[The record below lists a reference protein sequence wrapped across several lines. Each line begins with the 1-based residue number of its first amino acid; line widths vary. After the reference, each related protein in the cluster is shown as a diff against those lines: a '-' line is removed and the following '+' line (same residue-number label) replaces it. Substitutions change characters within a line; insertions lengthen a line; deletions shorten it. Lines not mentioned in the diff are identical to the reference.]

1 MPHDNFLLQAVIFLT
16 AAVVSVPL
24 AKRLGF
30 GSVLGYLV
38 AGVLIGPHVIGLV
51 GDTSDELHFAEFG
64 VALMLFLIGLE
75 LQPRKLWSLRG
86 AIFGTGGAQVLA
98 TAAVVCG
105 IAVTLFGLN
114 WRTATAV
121 GLILALSSTAIVLQ
135 SLSEKNLLK
144 TEGGRNAFSV
154 LLFQDIA
161 VIPIL
166 ALLPLLATVEVA
178 TDPDHLQGW
187 AYALAV
193 LGAIA
198 ALVLAGRYLLTPLLR
213 LVVGARTRELFTAC
227 SLLIVLGAAAVMTWL
242 NLSPALGTFIAG
254 VVLADSEFRHELE
267 ADIEPFKGLLL
278 GLFFL
283 AVGANLDLALVMQ
296 KPLLLLG
303 LLVMLVL
310 VKFAVLFALARVR
323 GMARGEDWLFAVSL
337 AQAGEF
343 GFVLLA
349 FASQNQ
355 VLPSDVSSL
364 LIALVA
370 LSMAFTPLLLLA
382 YEQLIQPRFFTGPRT
397 PDVPD
402 SNPQDDGSPVI
413 IIGYGRYG
421 QISGRLLNACGFDTT
436 LLEHNAEQLELVR
449 RYGIKAY
456 YGDASRG
463 DLLHAAGADNAK
475 IAILT
480 LSDQVASL
488 EIVSRIQKH
497 FPHLTILAR
506 ARNRMHQYALME
518 AGVQYIYRET
528 VDSALDIGAGALQV
542 MGWSKHRAQ
551 RAARKFKQHD
561 QRMLESLFPYW
572 RDESQHIAQTKIYR
586 EQLLQALREDR
597 RDPDLHLDHH
607 WDNKRANAD
616 KLGQSKGSKKQKDGA
631 PVIRPGL

>member
-1 MPHDNFLLQAVIFLT
+1 MPHDNFLLQTVIFLA
-16 AAVVSVPL
+16 AAVISVPL

-38 AGVLIGPHVIGLV
+38 AGVLIGPHAFGLV
-51 GDTSDELHFAEFG
+51 GDTSEELHFAEFG

-75 LQPRKLWSLRG
+75 LQPRKLWALRG
-86 AIFGTGGAQVLA
+86 AIFGTGGAQVLLTAIA
-98 TAAVVCG
+98 TCG
-105 IAVTLFGLN
+105 LAMALFGLS
-114 WRTATAV
+114 WRTGVAI

-178 TDPDHLQGW
+178 ADPNDLQGW

-193 LGAIA
+193 LAAVA
-198 ALVLAGRYLLTPLLR
+198 ALILAGRYLLTPLLR
-213 LVVGARTRELFTAC
+213 IVVGTRTRELFTAC
-227 SLLIVLGAAAVMTWL
+227 SLLIVLSAAAIMTAL
-242 NLSPALGTFIAG
+242 GLSPALGTFIAG
-254 VVLADSEFRHELE
+254 VVLAESEFRHELE

-303 LLVMLVL
+303 LLVLLVL
-310 VKFAVLFALARVR
+310 VKFAILFALARVR
-323 GMARGEDWLFAVSL
+323 GMAKGEDWLFALSL

-349 FASQNQ
+349 YASQNH
-355 VLPSDVSSL
+355 VLPADVSSV
-364 LIALVA
+364 LIALIA

-382 YEQLIQPRFFTGPRT
+382 YEQLIQPRFFSGPRQ
-397 PDVPD
+397 PDIPD
-402 SNPQDDGSPVI
+402 SDPQDDGSPVI

-421 QISGRLLNACGFDTT
+421 QIAGRLLNACGFDTT

-456 YGDASRG
+456 YGDASRE
-463 DLLHAAGADNAK
+463 DLLHAAGAENAK
-475 IAILT
+475 IVILT
-480 LSDQVASL
+480 LSDQAASL

-518 AGVQYIYRET
+518 AGVKYIYRET
-528 VDSALDIGAGALQV
+528 VDSALEIGAGALQLL
-542 MGWSKHRAQ
+542 GLSNHQAQ

-572 RDESQHIAQTKIYR
+572 RNESQHVAQTKIYR
-586 EQLLQALREDR
+586 EQLLQALQEDR

-607 WDNKRANAD
+607 WSD
-616 KLGQSKGSKKQKDGA
+616 GEGTTGSKNKASGEKKVQ
-631 PVIRPGL
+631 PGL

>member
-1 MPHDNFLLQAVIFLT
+1 MPHDNYLLQTVIFLA
-16 AAVVSVPL
+16 AAVFSVPL

-38 AGVLIGPHVIGLV
+38 AGVLIGPHAFGLV

-75 LQPRKLWSLRG
+75 LRPRKLWALRG
-86 AIFGTGGAQVLA
+86 SIFGTGGAQVLL
-98 TAAVVCG
+98 TASAISL
-105 IAVTLFGLN
+105 IAVYLFGQSTN
-114 WRTATAV
+114 AAIAI

-135 SLSEKNLLK
+135 SLSEKDLLK

-166 ALLPLLATVEVA
+166 ALLPLLATVEISQ
-178 TDPDHLQGW
+178 DPDDLQGW
-187 AYALAV
+187 TYALAV

-227 SLLIVLGAAAVMTWL
+227 SLLIVLSAAAIMSWL
-242 NLSPALGTFIAG
+242 ELSPALGTFIAG

-267 ADIEPFKGLLL
+267 ADIQPFKGLLL

-283 AVGANLDLALVMQ
+283 AVGANLDLALVLQ

-303 LLVMLVL
+303 LLILLVA
-310 VKFAVLFALARVR
+310 VKFAILFALARVR
-323 GMARGEDWLFAVSL
+323 GMARGEDWLFALSL

-349 FASQNQ
+349 YASQNK
-355 VLPSDVSSL
+355 VLPDDVSSV
-364 LIALVA
+364 LIALIA
-370 LSMAFTPLLLLA
+370 LSMAVTPLLLLA
-382 YEQLIQPRFFTGPRT
+382 YELLIQPRFFAGPRQ
-397 PDVPD
+397 PDLPD
-402 SNPQDDGSPVI
+402 SDPHDDGSPVI

-421 QISGRLLNACGFDTT
+421 QIAGRLLNASGFDTT

-456 YGDASRG
+456 YGDASRE
-463 DLLHAAGADNAK
+463 DLLHAAGAENAK
-475 IAILT
+475 IVVLT
-480 LSDQVASL
+480 LSDQAASL

-518 AGVQYIYRET
+518 AGVKYIYRET
-528 VDSALDIGAGALQV
+528 VDSALEIGAGALELLGLSRHQ
-542 MGWSKHRAQ
+542 AQ

-572 RDESQHIAQTKIYR
+572 RNESQHIAQTRIYR
-586 EQLLQALREDR
+586 EQLLQALQEDR

-607 WDNKRANAD
+607 WADRNKEGKREKD
-616 KLGQSKGSKKQKDGA
+616 SKTSESKA
-631 PVIRPGL
+631 RPGL

>member
-1 MPHDNFLLQAVIFLT
+1 MPHDNFLLQTVIFLA
-16 AAVVSVPL
+16 AAVISVPL

-38 AGVLIGPHVIGLV
+38 AGVLIGPHAFGLV

-75 LQPRKLWSLRG
+75 LQPKKLWALRG
-86 AIFGTGGAQVLA
+86 AIFGTGGAQVLL
-98 TAAVVCG
+98 TAGAVCG
-105 IAVTLFGLN
+105 LAIALFDFS

-178 TDPDHLQGW
+178 TDPDDLQGW

-193 LGAIA
+193 LGSIM
-198 ALVLAGRYLLTPLLR
+198 ALILAGRYLLTPLLR
-213 LVVGARTRELFTAC
+213 IVVGTRTRELFTAC
-227 SLLIVLGAAAVMTWL
+227 SLLIVLSAAALMSWL
-242 NLSPALGTFIAG
+242 ELSPALGTFIAG
-254 VVLADSEFRHELE
+254 VVLAESEFRHELE

-283 AVGANLDLALVMQ
+283 AVGATLDLALVMQ

-303 LLVMLVL
+303 LLALLVL
-310 VKFAVLFALARVR
+310 VKFGILFALARVR
-323 GMARGEDWLFAVSL
+323 GMAKGEDWLFALSL

-349 FASQNQ
+349 YASQNH
-355 VLPSDVSSL
+355 VLPAEVSSV
-364 LIALVA
+364 LIALIA

-382 YEQLIQPRFFTGPRT
+382 YEQLIQPRFFSGPRQ
-397 PDVPD
+397 PDITD
-402 SNPQDDGSPVI
+402 SAPQDDGSPVI

-421 QISGRLLNACGFDTT
+421 QISGRLLNACGFETT

-456 YGDASRG
+456 YGDASRE

-475 IAILT
+475 IVILT
-480 LSDQVASL
+480 LSDQAASL
-488 EIVSRIQKH
+488 EIVSRIQKY

-518 AGVQYIYRET
+518 AGVKYIYRET
-528 VDSALDIGAGALQV
+528 IDSALEIGAGALQLL
-542 MGWSKHRAQ
+542 GLSYHQAH

-572 RDESQHIAQTKIYR
+572 RNESQHAAKTKIYR
-586 EQLLQALREDR
+586 EQLLQALQEDR

-607 WDNKRANAD
+607 WDTGEKA
-616 KLGQSKGSKKQKDGA
+616 KDSGE
-631 PVIRPGL
+631 PGVKPGL

>member
-1 MPHDNFLLQAVIFLT
+1 MPHDNFLLQTVIFLA
-16 AAVVSVPL
+16 AAVFSVPL

-38 AGVLIGPHVIGLV
+38 AGVLIGPHAFGLV

-75 LQPRKLWSLRG
+75 LRPKKLWALRG
-86 AIFGTGGAQVLA
+86 AIFGTGGAQVLL
-98 TAAVVCG
+98 TAAAVCG
-105 IAVTLFGLN
+105 LAMVMFGFD
-114 WRTATAV
+114 WRSATAV

-178 TDPDHLQGW
+178 TDPDALQGW
-187 AYALAV
+187 TYALAV
-193 LGAIA
+193 LAAIT

-213 LVVGARTRELFTAC
+213 MVVGSRTRELFTAC
-227 SLLIVLGAAAVMTWL
+227 SLLIVLSAAAIMSGL
-242 NLSPALGTFIAG
+242 GLSPALGTFLAG

-267 ADIEPFKGLLL
+267 ADIQPFKGLLL

-296 KPLLLLG
+296 QPLLLLG
-303 LLVMLVL
+303 LLLLLVT
-310 VKFAVLFALARVR
+310 VKFVILFALARVR
-323 GMARGEDWLFAVSL
+323 GMARGEDWLFALSL

-349 FASQNQ
+349 YASQNK
-355 VLPSDVSSL
+355 VLPADVTSV
-364 LIALVA
+364 LIALIA
-370 LSMAFTPLLLLA
+370 LSMALTPLLLLA
-382 YEQLIQPRFFTGPRT
+382 YEQLIQPRFFTGPRL

-402 SNPQDDGSPVI
+402 SAPNDDGSPVI

-421 QISGRLLNACGFDTT
+421 QISGRLLNACGFETT

-456 YGDASRG
+456 YGDASRE
-463 DLLHAAGADNAK
+463 DLLHAAGAENAK
-475 IAILT
+475 IVILT
-480 LSDQVASL
+480 LSDQAASL
-488 EIVSRIQKH
+488 EIVSRIQNH

-518 AGVQYIYRET
+518 AGVKYIYRET
-528 VDSALDIGAGALQV
+528 VDSALEIGAGALQLL
-542 MGWSKHRAQ
+542 GLSKHQAQ

-572 RDESQHIAQTKIYR
+572 RDESQHVAKTKIYR
-586 EQLLQALREDR
+586 EQLLQALQEDR

-607 WDNKRANAD
+607 WGDHETTATE
-616 KLGQSKGSKKQKDGA
+616 KQPAQGRKS
-631 PVIRPGL
+631 VQPGL

>member
-1 MPHDNFLLQAVIFLT
+1 MAQDNFLLQTVIFLG
-16 AAVVSVPL
+16 AAVISVPL

-38 AGVLIGPHVIGLV
+38 AGVLIGPYAFGLV

-75 LQPRKLWSLRG
+75 LQPRKLWALRG
-86 AIFGTGGAQVLA
+86 AIFGTGGAQVLL
-98 TAAVVCG
+98 TALAVSG
-105 IAVTLFGLN
+105 LAIALFGFD
-114 WRTATAV
+114 WRSATAV

-166 ALLPLLATVEVA
+166 ALLPLLATVEIA
-178 TDPDHLQGW
+178 PDPDDLQGW
-187 AYALAV
+187 SYAFAV
-193 LGAIA
+193 LGAVIG
-198 ALVLAGRYLLTPLLR
+198 LILAGRYLLTPLLR
-213 LVVGARTRELFTAC
+213 IVVGTRTRELFTAC
-227 SLLIVLGAAAVMTWL
+227 ALLIVLSAAALMSWL
-242 NLSPALGTFIAG
+242 ELSPALGTFIAG
-254 VVLADSEFRHELE
+254 VVLAESEFRHELE

-283 AVGANLDLALVMQ
+283 AVGATLDLALVMQ
-296 KPLLLLG
+296 KPLLLFG
-303 LLVMLVL
+303 LLLLMVV
-310 VKFAVLFALARVR
+310 VKFIILFALARIR
-323 GMARGEDWLFAVSL
+323 GMAKGEDWLFALSL

-349 FASQNQ
+349 YASQNH
-355 VLPSDVSSL
+355 VLPSDVSSI
-364 LIALVA
+364 LIALIA
-370 LSMAFTPLLLLA
+370 LSMALTPLLLLA
-382 YEQLIQPRFFTGPRT
+382 YEQLIQPRFFSGPQL
-397 PDVPD
+397 PDVAD
-402 SNPQDDGSPVI
+402 SGPHDDGSPVI

-421 QISGRLLNACGFDTT
+421 QIAGRMINACGFETT
-436 LLEHNAEQLELVR
+436 LLEHNAEQLEMVR

-475 IAILT
+475 LIILT
-480 LSDQVASL
+480 LSDQAASL
-488 EIVSRIQKH
+488 DIIARIQKH

-518 AGVQYIYRET
+518 AGVKYIYRET
-528 VDSALDIGAGALQV
+528 VDSAIEIGAGALELL
-542 MGWSKHRAQ
+542 GLSKHQAL

-586 EQLLQALREDR
+586 EQLLQALQEDR

-607 WDNKRANAD
+607 WDDGDNGSNKQR
-616 KLGQSKGSKKQKDGA
+616 KQKKGKKA
-631 PVIRPGL
+631 VQPGL

>member
-1 MPHDNFLLQAVIFLT
+1 MPHDNFLLQTVIFLA

-38 AGVLIGPHVIGLV
+38 AGVLIGPHVFGLV

-75 LQPRKLWSLRG
+75 LQPKKLWQMRG
-86 AIFGTGGAQVLA
+86 AIFGAGGAQVVM
-98 TAAVVCG
+98 TAAAVCG
-105 IAVTLFGLN
+105 IAIALFGLG
-114 WRTATAV
+114 WRSAVAV
-121 GLILALSSTAIVLQ
+121 GLILSLSSTAIVLQ

-166 ALLPLLATVEVA
+166 ALLPLLATVEVSA
-178 TDPDHLQGW
+178 DHPGGLQGW
-187 AYALAV
+187 GYALAV
-193 LGAIA
+193 LAAIGG
-198 ALVLAGRYLLTPLLR
+198 LVLAGRYLLSPLLR

-227 SLLIVLGAAAVMTWL
+227 ALLIVLSAAAIMSWL
-242 NLSPALGTFIAG
+242 ELSPALGTFIAG
-254 VVLADSEFRHELE
+254 VVLAESEFRHELE

-303 LLVMLVL
+303 LLLMLVV
-310 VKFAVLFALARVR
+310 VKFIVLFALARVR
-323 GMARGEDWLFAVSL
+323 GMACGEDWLFAVSL

-349 FASQNQ
+349 YASNNR
-355 VLPSDVSSL
+355 VLSEDVSSL
-364 LIALVA
+364 LIALIA
-370 LSMAFTPLLLLA
+370 LSMAVTPLLLLA
-382 YEQLIQPRFFTGPRT
+382 YEQLIQPRFFTGPRQ
-397 PDVPD
+397 PDVTD
-402 SNPQDDGSPVI
+402 SAPRDDGTPVI

-421 QISGRLLNACGFDTT
+421 QIAGRLLNACGFDTT

-456 YGDASRG
+456 YGDASRE
-463 DLLHAAGADNAK
+463 DLLHAAGAENAQLV
-475 IAILT
+475 ILT
-480 LSDQVASL
+480 LSDQAASL

-497 FPHLTILAR
+497 FPHLAILAR

-518 AGVQYIYRET
+518 AGVKYIYRET
-528 VDSALDIGAGALQV
+528 VDSALEIGAGALQLL
-542 MGWSKHRAQ
+542 GLSRLQAE

-572 RDESQHIAQTKIYR
+572 RDESQHIAKTRIYR
-586 EQLLQALREDR
+586 EQLLQALQEDR

-607 WDNKRANAD
+607 WSDRKD
-616 KLGQSKGSKKQKDGA
+616 SKLTRDDLRVNSAPKNPTSSK
-631 PVIRPGL
+631 PGL

>member
-1 MPHDNFLLQAVIFLT
+1 MPHDNFLLQTVIFLA
-16 AAVVSVPL
+16 AAVFSVPV

-38 AGVLIGPHVIGLV
+38 AGVLIGPHTFGLV

-75 LQPRKLWSLRG
+75 LQPRKLWALRG
-86 AIFGTGGAQVLA
+86 SIFGTGGAQVVL
-98 TAAVVCG
+98 TAAAISVIAIYGFGSSIRAG
-105 IAVTLFGLN
+105 IAI
-114 WRTATAV
+114 

-135 SLSEKNLLK
+135 SLSEKNLLN

-166 ALLPLLATVEVA
+166 ALLPLLATMKVA
-178 TDPDHLQGW
+178 EDPHALQGW

-193 LGAIA
+193 LGAVT

-227 SLLIVLGAAAVMTWL
+227 SLLIVLGSAAVMSWL
-242 NLSPALGTFIAG
+242 ELSPALGTFIAG
-254 VVLADSEFRHELE
+254 VVLAESEFRHELE
-267 ADIEPFKGLLL
+267 ADIQPFKGLLL

-296 KPLLLLG
+296 KPLLLVALLA
-303 LLVMLVL
+303 LLVS
-310 VKFAVLFALARVR
+310 VKFAILFALSRLR
-323 GMARGEDWLFAVSL
+323 GMAKGEDWLFALSL

-349 FASQNQ
+349 YASQNA
-355 VLPSDVSSL
+355 VLASDVSSV
-364 LIALVA
+364 LIALIA
-370 LSMAFTPLLLLA
+370 LSMAFTPLLLMA
-382 YEQLIQPRFFTGPRT
+382 YEQLIQPRFFAGPRR
-397 PDVPD
+397 PDLPETD
-402 SNPQDDGSPVI
+402 PHDDGSPVI

-421 QISGRLLNACGFDTT
+421 QIAGRLLNASGFDTT

-456 YGDASRG
+456 YGDASRE
-463 DLLHAAGADNAK
+463 DLLHAAGAGNAK
-475 IAILT
+475 IVILT
-480 LSDQVASL
+480 LSDQAASL

-518 AGVQYIYRET
+518 AGVEYIYRET
-528 VDSALDIGAGALQV
+528 VDSALEIGAGALQLL
-542 MGWSKHRAQ
+542 GLSKHQAQ

-572 RDESQHIAQTKIYR
+572 RNESQHVAKTKIYR

-607 WDNKRANAD
+607 WEDRQKGPGDERD
-616 KLGQSKGSKKQKDGA
+616 KNTEGRK
-631 PVIRPGL
+631 VRPGL

>member
-1 MPHDNFLLQAVIFLT
+1 MPHDNYLIQAVIFLA

-38 AGVLIGPHVIGLV
+38 AGVLIGPHVFGLV

-86 AIFGTGGAQVLA
+86 SIFGTGGAQVALT
-98 TAAVVCG
+98 TAAICG
-105 IAVTLFGLN
+105 LAMVLFGFD
-114 WRTATAV
+114 WRSATAV
-121 GLILALSSTAIVLQ
+121 GLILSLSSTAIVLQ
-135 SLSEKNLLK
+135 SLSEKKLLK

-166 ALLPLLATVEVA
+166 ALLPLLATVD
-178 TDPDHLQGW
+178 TGPGDPDKLQGW
-187 AYALAV
+187 AYAAAV
-193 LGAIA
+193 LISIT

-227 SLLIVLGAAAVMTWL
+227 SLLIVLSAAAVMTWL
-242 NLSPALGTFIAG
+242 ELSPALGTFIAG

-283 AVGANLDLALVMQ
+283 AVGANLNLDLVMQ
-296 KPLLLLG
+296 NPLLLLG
-303 LLVMLVL
+303 LLLLLVA
-310 VKFAVLFALARVR
+310 VKFAVLFTLARVQSV
-323 GMARGEDWLFAVSL
+323 ARGEDWLFAVSL

-349 FASQNQ
+349 YASQNQ
-355 VLPSDVSSL
+355 VLPGDVSSL
-364 LIALVA
+364 LIALIA
-370 LSMAFTPLLLLA
+370 LSMASTPLLLLA
-382 YEQLIQPRFFTGPRT
+382 YEQLIQPRFFTGPQK
-397 PDVPD
+397 PDMSD
-402 SNPQDDGSPVI
+402 KAPQDDGSPVI

-421 QISGRLLNACGFDTT
+421 QIAGRLLNASGFDTT

-456 YGDASRG
+456 YGDASRE
-463 DLLHAAGADNAK
+463 DLLHAAGAKNAQVV
-475 IAILT
+475 ILT
-480 LSDQVASL
+480 LSDQAASL
-488 EIVSRIQKH
+488 EIVSRIRKH
-497 FPHLTILAR
+497 FPHITILAR

-518 AGVQYIYRET
+518 AGVKHIYRET
-528 VDSALDIGAGALQV
+528 VDSALEIGAGALQLL
-542 MGWSKHRAQ
+542 GLSYHQAQ
-551 RAARKFKQHD
+551 RFARKFKQHD

-572 RDESQHIAQTKIYR
+572 RDESQHVAQTKVYR
-586 EQLLQALREDR
+586 EQLLQTLQEDR
-597 RDPDLHLDHH
+597 RDPDMHLDHH
-607 WDNKRANAD
+607 WGD
-616 KLGQSKGSKKQKDGA
+616 KEGK
-631 PVIRPGL
+631 V

>member
-1 MPHDNFLLQAVIFLT
+1 MPHDNFLLQIVIFLA
-16 AAVVSVPL
+16 AAVFSVPL

-38 AGVLIGPHVIGLV
+38 AGVLIGPYVLGLV

-75 LQPRKLWSLRG
+75 LQPSKLWQMRG
-86 AIFGTGGAQVLA
+86 AIFGTGGAQVVLTTGVTCA
-98 TAAVVCG
+98 
-105 IAVTLFGLN
+105 IAIYLFGLD
-114 WRTATAV
+114 WRSATAV

-166 ALLPLLATVEVA
+166 AILPLLATGEV
-178 TDPDHLQGW
+178 DPQHPEDLQGW

-193 LGAIA
+193 LASIA

-213 LVVGARTRELFTAC
+213 IVVGSRTRELFTAS
-227 SLLIVLGAAAVMTWL
+227 SLLIVLSAAAVMAWL
-242 NLSPALGTFIAG
+242 ELSPALGTFIAG
-254 VVLADSEFRHELE
+254 VVLAESEFRHELE

-283 AVGANLDLALVMQ
+283 AVGATLDLALVMQ

-303 LLVMLVL
+303 LLLLLVV
-310 VKFAVLFALARVR
+310 VKFTVLFALARVR

-349 FASQNQ
+349 YASQNR
-355 VLPSDVSSL
+355 VLTADVSSL
-364 LIALVA
+364 LIALIA
-370 LSMAFTPLLLLA
+370 LSMAATPLLLLA
-382 YEQLIQPRFFTGPRT
+382 YERLIQPRFFTGPRQ
-397 PDVPD
+397 PDLDDVAP
-402 SNPQDDGSPVI
+402 NDDGSPVI

-456 YGDASRG
+456 YGDASRE
-463 DLLHAAGADNAK
+463 DLLHAAGAENAK
-475 IAILT
+475 LVILT
-480 LSDQVASL
+480 LSDQAASL

-497 FPHLTILAR
+497 FPHLIILAR

-518 AGVQYIYRET
+518 AGVQHIYRET
-528 VDSALDIGAGALQV
+528 VDSALEIGAGALELL
-542 MGWSKHRAQ
+542 GYSRLRAQ

-572 RDESQHIAQTKIYR
+572 RNESQHIAKTRIYR

-607 WDNKRANAD
+607 WRDEDKSGEGVRQEPDKKRI
-616 KLGQSKGSKKQKDGA
+616 
-631 PVIRPGL
+631 VRPGL

>member
-1 MPHDNFLLQAVIFLT
+1 MPHDNFLIQTVIFLA

-38 AGVLIGPHVIGLV
+38 AGVLIGPHTFGLV
-51 GDTSDELHFAEFG
+51 GDTSEELHFAEFG

-75 LQPRKLWSLRG
+75 LQPRKLWALRG
-86 AIFGTGGAQVLA
+86 AIFGTGGAQVLL
-98 TAAVVCG
+98 TALAICG
-105 IAVTLFGLN
+105 LAMALFDFG

-121 GLILALSSTAIVLQ
+121 GLVLALSSTAIVLQ
-135 SLSEKNLLK
+135 SLSEKDLLK

-166 ALLPLLATVEVA
+166 ALLPLLATVEIA
-178 TDPDHLQGW
+178 SNPDGLQGW
-187 AYALAV
+187 TYALAV
-193 LGAIA
+193 LGAVAGLI
-198 ALVLAGRYLLTPLLR
+198 LAGRFLLTPLLR
-213 LVVGARTRELFTAC
+213 IVVGTRTRELFTAC
-227 SLLIVLGAAAVMTWL
+227 ALLIVLSAAAIMSAL

-296 KPLLLLG
+296 QPLLLLG
-303 LLVMLVL
+303 LLALLVL
-310 VKFAVLFALARVR
+310 VKFAILFALARLR
-323 GMARGEDWLFAVSL
+323 GMARGEDWLFALSL

-349 FASQNQ
+349 YASQNH
-355 VLPSDVSSL
+355 VLPTDVSSV
-364 LIALVA
+364 LIALIA

-382 YEQLIQPRFFTGPRT
+382 YEQLIQPRFFSGPRQ
-397 PDVPD
+397 PDVAD
-402 SNPQDDGSPVI
+402 SAPHDDGSPVI

-421 QISGRLLNACGFDTT
+421 QIAGRLLNACGFDTT

-456 YGDASRG
+456 YGDASRE

-475 IAILT
+475 IVILT
-480 LSDQVASL
+480 LSDQAASL
-488 EIVSRIQKH
+488 EIISRIQKH

-518 AGVQYIYRET
+518 AGVKYIYRET
-528 VDSALDIGAGALQV
+528 VDSALEIGAGALQLL
-542 MGWSKHRAQ
+542 GLSRHQAQ
-551 RAARKFKQHD
+551 RSARKFKQHD

-572 RDESQHIAQTKIYR
+572 RDESQHVAKTKIYR
-586 EQLLQALREDR
+586 EQLLQALQEDR
-597 RDPDLHLDHH
+597 RDPDLHLDHY
-607 WDNKRANAD
+607 WGDRDTRAEKGKND
-616 KLGQSKGSKKQKDGA
+616 KARKVQ
-631 PVIRPGL
+631 PGL

>member
-1 MPHDNFLLQAVIFLT
+1 MPHDNFLLQTVIFLA
-16 AAVVSVPL
+16 AAVLSVPL

-38 AGVLIGPHVIGLV
+38 AGVLIGPHAFALV

-75 LQPRKLWSLRG
+75 LQPRKLWAMRG
-86 AIFGTGGAQVLA
+86 SIFGTGGAQVLLT
-98 TAAVVCG
+98 TAAVG
-105 IAVTLFGLN
+105 AIAISLFGFD
-114 WRTATAV
+114 WRSATAV

-166 ALLPLLATVEVA
+166 ALLPLLATVNVSPE
-178 TDPDHLQGW
+178 TPGHLQGW

-193 LGAIA
+193 LLSIA
-198 ALVLAGRYLLTPLLR
+198 GLVLAGRYLLTPLLR
-213 LVVGARTRELFTAC
+213 LVVGSRTRELFTAC
-227 SLLIVLGAAAVMTWL
+227 SLLIVLSAAAIMTWL

-254 VVLADSEFRHELE
+254 VVLAESEFRHELE
-267 ADIEPFKGLLL
+267 ADIQPFKGLLL

-303 LLVMLVL
+303 LLLMLVV
-310 VKFAVLFALARVR
+310 VKFVVLFALARIR
-323 GMARGEDWLFAVSL
+323 GMAKGEDWLFAVSL

-349 FASQNQ
+349 YASQNR
-355 VLPSDVSSL
+355 VLTSDVSSL
-364 LIALVA
+364 LIALIA
-370 LSMAFTPLLLLA
+370 LSMALTPLLLLA
-382 YEQLIQPRFFTGPRT
+382 YERLIQPRFFTGPQQ
-397 PDVPD
+397 PDMSD
-402 SNPQDDGSPVI
+402 SAPQDDGTPVI

-421 QISGRLLNACGFDTT
+421 QIAGRLLNACGFGTT

-456 YGDASRG
+456 YGDASRE
-463 DLLHAAGADNAK
+463 DLLHAAGAENAK
-475 IAILT
+475 LVILT
-480 LSDQVASL
+480 LSDQAASL

-528 VDSALDIGAGALQV
+528 VDSALDIGAGALELL
-542 MGWSKHRAQ
+542 GLSKHQAQ
-551 RAARKFKQHD
+551 RSARKFKQHD

-572 RDESQHIAQTKIYR
+572 RNESQHIAQTRIYR

-607 WDNKRANAD
+607 WKDFDRKEP
-616 KLGQSKGSKKQKDGA
+616 GKQTVK
-631 PVIRPGL
+631 PGL